1 MSAENPGLDDL
12 NAGTFVETSMLNG
25 DKPKE
30 KGKIIQIKKD
40 EIPFPQTGK
49 LHLWVIDPQ
58 PIEAG
63 HEAPGTEAE

>member
-30 KGKIIQIKKD
+30 KGKIIQIKRMKYL
-40 EIPFPQTGK
+40 FTNRK
-49 LHLWVIDPQ
+49 LPLWVIDPQ

>member
-40 EIPFPQTGK
+40 
-49 LHLWVIDPQ
+49 
-58 PIEAG
+58 
-63 HEAPGTEAE
+63 